1 MASRVDISC
10 SEDSWLHTSHQLTDE
25 LKTNM
30 NIVVKSNV
38 RAAKGLGV
46 SPRVFQTSQICD
58 THCLLPSPDHLCQ
71 PEAHRFWKHKILLFH
86 LLCIQTTETM
96 FVMHHYLVP
105 GLFFMGKALGT
116 RGQDRVATSQH
127 SCWVR
132 RGLVVQ

>member
-1 MASRVDISC
+1 
-10 SEDSWLHTSHQLTDE
+10 
-25 LKTNM
+25 
-30 NIVVKSNV
+30 
-38 RAAKGLGV
+38 
-46 SPRVFQTSQICD
+46 
-58 THCLLPSPDHLCQ
+58 
-71 PEAHRFWKHKILLFH
+71 
-86 LLCIQTTETM
+86 M